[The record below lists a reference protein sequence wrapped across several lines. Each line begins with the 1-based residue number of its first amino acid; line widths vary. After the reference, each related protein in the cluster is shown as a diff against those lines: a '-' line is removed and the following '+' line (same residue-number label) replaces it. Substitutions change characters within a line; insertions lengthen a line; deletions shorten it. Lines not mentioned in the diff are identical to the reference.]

1 MAFFSIFLL
10 FLRIILHSSGVI
22 EDPSFKGEILE
33 ENNIIGYDKSSLHK
47 VDNKT
52 YNVTWDYTF
61 DVCASTRIAQ
71 KIFAGFKP
79 CVDEYLETFS
89 TLGRR
94 KYLVYDCKLKKI
106 PEAGGFHNWNY

>member
-1 MAFFSIFLL
+1 MAVESDLIRRYRGAFSPEECLNLREDIDFL
-10 FLRIILHSSGVI
+10 
-22 EDPSFKGEILE
+22 EN
-33 ENNIIGYDKSSLHK
+33 NNIIGYDKSSLHK

-89 TLGRR
+89 TLGI
-94 KYLVYDCKLKKI
+94 L
-106 PEAGGFHNWNY
+106 A